1 MLEPYVPEF
10 GLDSFCKKEYYE
22 NQMEREAF
30 GMPSIS
36 YDEYLAQNEDYLL
49 EKYEHFLSIG

>member
-1 MLEPYVPEF
+1 MEPYIPEF

-36 YDEYLAQNEDYLL
+36 YDEYLAQNEEYLL
-49 EKYEHFLSIG
+49 DKYEHFLSIG